1 VIGLDK
7 VSAEEA
13 EKQGSGYEGHEG
25 EVKAVVKD
33 AMRDTVSRECLR
45 HEEFQGKV
53 SLGRRKDH
61 FIFSVESTGQSDSEE
76 LFLESVRVLRGKC
89 NKFLTGVRELRLQGE

>member
-1 VIGLDK
+1 MIGLDK

-13 EKQGSGYEGHEG
+13 GQKGSGYEGHEG

-89 NKFLTGVRELRLQGE
+89 SKFLNGVRELRLQGE